1 MPVITSLLRSILT
14 MVLVTAVVITGS
26 TLPAAAVT
34 GGYHV
39 SGDVRGGSLVRLHIG
54 EMACTGALIT
64 PEWVLTARHCIG
76 EGPHRYASVGSRVVG
91 QERAIVDW
99 RRHPSADLA
108 VVRLSSPVAAATANL
123 SGWHQHPGT
132 YGTVA
137 GWGGATSRHMPI
149 GLQADATIQRRIINL
164 PSPDRGAVLLEATIY
179 NGRLLPGDSGGA
191 LWVNGE
197 IAGVLSMSTATNVA
211 SQDGT
216 MGWFVPVSEYL
227 GWIAQNTG
235 KAVPGTVGD
244 PSPLKDATAEPSR
257 IPAAHT
263 HPSPVPGST
272 MLEDALGA
280 WGNWNTWAAGSY

>member
-1 MPVITSLLRSILT
+1 MTVITSLMRSILT
-14 MVLVTAVVITGS
+14 VVLVIAVVITGGI
-26 TLPAAAVT
+26 LPASAVT
-34 GGYHV
+34 GGYPV
-39 SGDVRGGSLVRLHIG
+39 SGDTRGASLVRLHIG
-54 EMACTGALIT
+54 EVACTGALIT
-64 PEWVLTARHCIG
+64 PEWVLTARHCIS
-76 EGPHRYASVGSRVVG
+76 EGPHRYASVGARMVG
-91 QERAIVDW
+91 QERTIVDW

-123 SGWHQHPGT
+123 SGWHQHSGT
-132 YGTVA
+132 RGTIA
-137 GWGGATSRHMPI
+137 GWGGASSHPMPI

-197 IAGVLSMSTATNVA
+197 IAGVLSMSTATSVA

-216 MGWFVPVSEYL
+216 MGWFVPVSEHL

-235 KAVPGTVGD
+235 KTVPGTVGE

-257 IPAAHT
+257 IPAAHIYT
-263 HPSPVPGST
+263 NP
-272 MLEDALGA
+272 ALGSVMSEDLLRT
-280 WGNWNTWAAGSY
+280 WETWAAGSY